1 MEGLDIRRDEGTSES
16 RPPSRPPSRGRNP
29 QTASH
34 LRRSRTSVSALQNPL
49 DIGPHLARRVTR
61 SASPGMPGQSTQNTS
76 SRSPSMNSMNLEDDE
91 FEELNILGMHSPID
105 HDMPSSLHGSSED
118 EEDEED
124 EDGSEDEDYEDMT
137 NDSASE
143 EGDG

>member
-1 MEGLDIRRDEGTSES
+1 MD
-16 RPPSRPPSRGRNP
+16 
-29 QTASH
+29 
-34 LRRSRTSVSALQNPL
+34 
-49 DIGPHLARRVTR
+49 
-61 SASPGMPGQSTQNTS
+61 
-76 SRSPSMNSMNLEDDE
+76 SMNLEDDE

-124 EDGSEDEDYEDMT
+124 DEDGSDDEDDEDMT

-143 EGDG
+143 EGDGVDPMEIQGHW